1 MNEAPVSATA
11 DKIAKNKPPMSAKA
25 ATSAKNEA
33 PVSAVDV
40 VAALIVRGERI
51 LVCRRPAHK
60 ARGLLWEFAG
70 GKVERGE
77 TKEEA
82 LRRECREELGIVLA
96 VGDVYA
102 QVVHAYPDLTVRLT
116 LFRAEI
122 AEGEPQ
128 AFEHCELRWATRE
141 ELFFLPF
148 CPADKPILERI
159 RKEGL

>member
-25 ATSAKNEA
+25 ETSAKSEA

-40 VAALIVRGERI
+40 VAALIVCGERI

-82 LRRECREELGIVLA
+82 LRRECREELGIMLA

-116 LFRAEI
+116 LFRAAI
-122 AEGEPQ
+122 LEGEPQ

-148 CPADKPILERI
+148 CPADEPILERI